1 MLDSF
6 DQRQLRLLVTA
17 VSAQRLFWAQQE
29 TLAHTAQDAELG
41 AMATRYIRDH
51 DEILRQL
58 RSQLG
63 AAVAVDTLTVPVPDR
78 NNVQRR
84 NV

>member
-17 VSAQRLFWAQQE
+17 VSAQRLFWIQQE
-29 TLAHTAQDAELG
+29 TLAHAAIDAELG
-41 AMATRYIRDH
+41 ALAARYVRDH
-51 DEILRQL
+51 DGILKEL

-63 AAVAVDTLTVPVPDR
+63 AVVAVDTLTVQVPR
-78 NNVQRR
+78 PK
-84 NV
+84 